1 MGTLL
6 TSATIISGEQN
17 DKVITNGAL
26 AIDNDKIIDVG
37 DSDILESKYQ
47 NFDKYVLK
55 NRLIIP
61 GLINNLSLIHI

>member
-1 MGTLL
+1 MGILL
-6 TSATIISGEQN
+6 TRATVLTGKQN
-17 DKVITNGAL
+17 DKVLTNGAV

-47 NFDKYVLK
+47 NFDKHVLS

-61 GLINNLSLIHI
+61 